1 VGKKRLNFSK
11 AMGPAGEKTVL
22 PLALGVLCLLLAGT
36 ILSMWW
42 AGGTERRVL
51 RAARTAQIT
60 ALAQTL
66 SESVRPLLVH
76 NDLAAVRRLLVETRS
91 AFHLADCR
99 LTLPDGRVFA
109 DAEPGRINLQILPER
124 WGGAPLDAET
134 PASQNAA
141 ATTFVVTVPDRGTV
155 VGHLQAAIEYPAWA
169 TSEMQLGL
177 SCVGAA
183 GAAGMLVLYRR
194 SRTRFAALGMI
205 QEALAAAKTGVHE
218 PESLCLDESFGNDA
232 KAWNALITEQ
242 QRLRQ
247 VAVATQAKDLL
258 GGGGAGSARAP
269 EMETACNALGEG
281 LLVIGFDGIVRY
293 ANGAAG
299 VFLAAPQTGLVG
311 QKIADYIKDPRV
323 QQALDTAFTG
333 QDRQRRVVE
342 VENNGG
348 GDGETSTVLRFEI
361 RSVRRNDLD
370 EVVMVIYDVTQ
381 QRVADSSR
389 NAFVAHVSHELRTPL
404 TTIRLYLETIAD
416 DGEKDPAIRAKCLN
430 VINQESR
437 RLEHVVSEMLS
448 ASEIE
453 AGAMSLN
460 WDDVRLDA
468 MFSSLQQDYEAQA
481 KDKEQ
486 QLVFELPPKFP
497 VIRADRERLALALH
511 NMIGNGIKYTP
522 PGGTVKIAVKTGGG
536 SGKNVV
542 VDVSDTGIGI
552 EEKEHEKIFDRFY
565 RSKDPRVLKITGTGL
580 GLALAR
586 DIARLHG
593 GDITLQSQLN
603 KGTTFTLT
611 LPMGPSQGAGR

>member
-1 VGKKRLNFSK
+1 
-11 AMGPAGEKTVL
+11 
-22 PLALGVLCLLLAGT
+22 
-36 ILSMWW
+36 MWW
-42 AGGTERRVL
+42 AGGTERRL
-51 RAARTAQIT
+51 QRTTRTAQLT
-60 ALAQTL
+60 ALSQTL
-66 SESVRPLLVH
+66 PEAVRPLLVH

-91 AFHLADCR
+91 AFHLSQCR

-109 DAEPGRINLQILPER
+109 DAEPGGGAKITLPVLPER
-124 WGGAPLDAET
+124 WGAAPLDAQPEPAT
-134 PASQNAA
+134 PNAA
-141 ATTFVVTVPDRGTV
+141 AATFLVTVPDRGTV
-155 VGHLQAAIEYPAWA
+155 VGQLQAAIDYPAWA

-183 GAAGMLVLYRR
+183 GAAGMLVIYRR
-194 SRTRFAALGMI
+194 SRTRFVALGMI
-205 QEALAAAKTGVHE
+205 QEALAAAKTGAHE

-232 KAWNALITEQ
+232 KAWNSLITEQ

-258 GGGGAGSARAP
+258 NAGSSRAP
-269 EMETACNALGEG
+269 ELETACNALGEG
-281 LLVIGFDGIVRY
+281 LLAIGSDGIVRY
-293 ANGAAG
+293 ANGAAA
-299 VFLAAPQTGLVG
+299 VFLAAQSSLVG
-311 QKIADYIKDPRV
+311 QKIADHVKDPKV
-323 QQALDTAFTG
+323 QQTLDTALAG

-342 VENNGG
+342 VENK
-348 GDGETSTVLRFEI
+348 DGETSTVLRFD
-361 RSVRRNDLD
+361 VRTVRHNDAD

-381 QRVADSSR
+381 QRVADASR

-468 MFSSLQQDYEAQA
+468 LFTALQQDYEAQA
-481 KDKEQ
+481 KDKQQ

-522 PGGTVKIAVKTGGG
+522 AGGTVKIAVKT

-611 LPMGPSQGAGR
+611 LPMAPSQGSGR